1 MAKAKEEAIKLIQKL
16 PDECTITDIMAE
28 LYFKQKVEQ
37 GLKDIEE
44 GRTMTHAEVR
54 KRMTKWVKSIGQK
67 RHNEI
72 LKK

>member
-1 MAKAKEEAIKLIQKL
+1 MAKTKEDAIKLIREL
-16 PDECTITDIMAE
+16 PDDCTITDIMAE

-44 GRTMTHAEVR
+44 GRTISQEKVR
-54 KRMTKWVKSIGQK
+54 KRMAKWVKSIGQK
-67 RHNEI
+67 QHSKI

>member
-1 MAKAKEEAIKLIQKL
+1 MSGIKDEAIKLIKEL

-44 GRTMTHAEVR
+44 GRIISHEEVR
-54 KRMTKWVKSIGQK
+54 KRMAKWANSIGQ
-67 RHNEI
+67 
-72 LKK
+72 